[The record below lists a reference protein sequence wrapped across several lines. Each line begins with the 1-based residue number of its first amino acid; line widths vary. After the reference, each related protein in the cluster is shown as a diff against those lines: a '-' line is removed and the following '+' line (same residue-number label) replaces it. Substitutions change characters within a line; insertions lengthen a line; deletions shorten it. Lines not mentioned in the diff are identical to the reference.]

1 MGDGSISPAIGEY
14 AISSLQSKEVV
25 QYNNANSIKIPRHHQ
40 LSNNP
45 KKKKKTHIFNSF
57 SSTQTIE
64 VMSTMH
70 HLPFSL
76 AELTKAT
83 CPQLIAKPL
92 QRLDRWSL
100 IPKSDFGH
108 SLLKQVP
115 KYWLLLNWWWHGIF
129 AELELFYWVGYCRV
143 WLQERDCIFT
153 HCKWYAPLGD
163 RNHRQHVNLKVALVP
178 HCLVQYKLKF

>member
-40 LSNNP
+40 LSNNQ
-45 KKKKKTHIFNSF
+45 KKKKTHIFNSF
-57 SSTQTIE
+57 SF
-64 VMSTMH
+64 
-70 HLPFSL
+70 PFSL

-100 IPKSDFGH
+100 IPKSDVGH

-129 AELELFYWVGYCRV
+129 AELALFYWVGYCRV
-143 WLQERDCIFT
+143 LVTRKGLHIHPLQVICAFG
-153 HCKWYAPLGD
+153 W
-163 RNHRQHVNLKVALVP
+163 
-178 HCLVQYKLKF
+178 